1 MFSVNTHELKKSGSQ
16 LFDCSNELKTMA
28 IRLGR
33 VSGSLFMGK
42 KQQHMVLSGI
52 RAAASSINTLAS
64 GTQSLCDA
72 LAACAQ
78 ACGSR
83 RWHYNRLQRCSQ
95 SLRKHRKLVE
105 QSLEIVL
112 HVNREGKRYV

>member
-16 LFDCSNELKTMA
+16 LFDCSSELKTMA

-42 KQQHMVLSGI
+42 K
-52 RAAASSINTLAS
+52 
-64 GTQSLCDA
+64 
-72 LAACAQ
+72 
-78 ACGSR
+78 
-83 RWHYNRLQRCSQ
+83 

-112 HVNREGKRYV
+112 HVNREGKHYV